1 MGKFIDL
8 TGQKFGRLTVVKR
21 AENKGREVRWVC
33 ECECGN
39 YCIVLRS
46 SLKTGQTR
54 SCGCLKSENSRNM
67 LISHGMAGTRLYKIW
82 TNMKRRCYSPKSQ
95 RYKNYGAKGIRVC
108 NEWKNNFDNFAK
120 WAYENGYTENL
131 TIDRID
137 INKNYEPSN
146 CRWATW
152 KEQGQNT
159 SRTHWITYNGETHS
173 MSEWADILN
182 INYKA
187 LARRITQSKWSIE
200 KAFTTP
206 IAQKKGVI

>member
-8 TGQKFGRLTVVKR
+8 TGQQFGRLTVVER
-21 AENKGREVRWVC
+21 AKNEGREVRWLC
-33 ECECGN
+33 KCECGN
-39 YCIVLRS
+39 YCVVLRS
-46 SLKTGQTR
+46 DLRTGQTR

-67 LISHGMAGTRLYKIW
+67 LTSHGMTGTRLYKIW
-82 TNMKRRCYSPKSQ
+82 ANMKRRCYSPKSQ
-95 RYKNYGAKGIRVC
+95 RYKHYGAKGIRVC
-108 NEWKNNFDNFAK
+108 DEWKNNFKNFAK

-131 TIDRID
+131 TLDRID

-187 LARRITQSKWSIE
+187 LVRRINQSKWSIE

-206 IAQKKGVI
+206 IAQKRG